1 MGRAGRNERLESLV
15 LLFAEKV
22 ILAAVVPSL
31 VLLAANPMKFDSHQ
45 QFSAAIA
52 VLAIGY
58 FVAHTLQNN
67 TGAKTS
73 TAIPVQSSGDTPG
86 GERIFLPQDV
96 DAEYLTGLLSETT
109 ILQGDAIL
117 RSLSWK
123 VDEGFWFRMAGSG
136 EC

>member
-22 ILAAVVPSL
+22 ILVAVVPSL

-52 VLAIGY
+52 VLA
-58 FVAHTLQNN
+58 HTLQNN

-73 TAIPVQSSGDTPG
+73 TAIPAS
-86 GERIFLPQDV
+86 PQ
-96 DAEYLTGLLSETT
+96 G
-109 ILQGDAIL
+109 ILQGEREYFCRRMSM
-117 RSLSWK
+117 RSI
-123 VDEGFWFRMAGSG
+123 
-136 EC
+136 